1 MWTVLYRHPRA
12 LLLTLALI
20 AGFGAV
26 SYSVIPRSEDP
37 RITNRYS
44 FIITEWEGAG
54 AERVESQVT
63 EKIEQ
68 QLLELKE
75 VRRFRSTTVSGV
87 SVIQLE
93 LKGNV
98 TDVDNAWSRVRDRLT
113 ALSPE
118 LPRGCSAP
126 YLADNEEADAYT
138 MIVALSW
145 NGDGPAPYGVINRL
159 AGGLEKKFRMLPGTE
174 YTRLFGAPREEV
186 LVEVKPEVLANL
198 GLTMDA
204 LAGQIAR
211 NDPKT
216 TAGRFLGPSN
226 QLSIEVSGELDT
238 VARLN
243 DTPIRPGGEGPLL
256 RLGDIAEV
264 RRTVADPP
272 SELAIFDGKPGIAV
286 AIRMENRQR
295 IDGWAGRARKVFE
308 EFGASLSPNLK
319 AEMIFDQ
326 SEYVG
331 ASIRGLE
338 TNLVMGAF
346 SVFLVT
352 WFMMG
357 WRSSLLIGVSPP
369 LTTLMVLGCMNLHG
383 IPIHQIS
390 MMGIILAIGLLI
402 DNAIIVVDEIRV
414 RLDRGLA
421 IVEAMHDTCRVL
433 AMPLFA
439 STVTTV
445 LAFVPVLLMGGAT
458 GDFVGTLGWT
468 VFYALL
474 CSLVLSLTI
483 VPALAGWGLR
493 RAGKENGGKSRWWR
507 DGFTSQRVSRAYLR
521 TVQFAIKRPMAGM
534 AAAVILPILGFAII
548 PQLPLQF
555 FPPAKRDQ
563 FYIQAKLPAQ
573 SPIGQTQARAM
584 RMREAILD
592 HEGIERVDLYVGV
605 QIPRFFY
612 NVFSWDRQS
621 PNLAGAMIHVKHGV
635 DPIPVIRQLQE
646 DLDAGFPDMQVVC
659 RALEQGEPFK
669 APIELRLLGPDLDV
683 LQEYGGEL
691 RRILAELPEVTQT
704 EVSLMTGKPKITVTI
719 DDDKADGAGLSRVNI
734 ARSLST
740 ALEGATGGTI
750 IETSEAL
757 PIRVRIKDEHRGDL
771 SRIASLELVPEA
783 GPSRAGN
790 VPVSAIGDITLAT
803 EFSGITHW
811 DGERTNDVYGY
822 LEAGLFPAEV
832 LARFREKLAAS
843 GFTLPSGYR
852 LMYGGEEETREE
864 SVGNLLAYVP
874 LIAFGMFGILVLS
887 FNSFRLALLIGVV
900 GVLSI
905 GLGMLSLWVLGYP
918 LGFMAIIGT
927 MGMVG
932 VAVNDS
938 IVVLAAIRDNPRARA
953 GDPDAILA
961 TVRDCSRHVIAT
973 SITIVGGCLPLF
985 VAGGQF
991 WPPLAAALSGGVLG
1005 ATPIALYFIP
1015 AAYIVAM
1022 RRRDPSPAAEPR
1034 RSMPPAAMP
1043 LSAGTV
1049 S

>member
-1 MWTVLYRHPRA
+1 MWTVFYRHPRA

-20 AGFGAV
+20 AGFGIV

-37 RITNRYS
+37 RIANRYS
-44 FIITEWEGAG
+44 FIITEWGGAG

-98 TDVDNAWSRVRDRLT
+98 TDVDSAWSRVRDRLT
-113 ALSPE
+113 ALSPS
-118 LPRGCSAP
+118 LPAGCNAP

-145 NGDGPAPYGVINRL
+145 DGKGPVPYGVINRL
-159 AGGLEKKFRMLPGTE
+159 AEGLEKKFRMVPGTE

-186 LVEVKPEVLANL
+186 LVEVKPDVMANL

-211 NDPKT
+211 NDPKM

-243 DTPIRPGGEGPLL
+243 DTPIRAGEQAQLL

-272 SELAIFDGKPGIAV
+272 SELAIFDGKSGIAV
-286 AIRMENRQR
+286 AVRMENKQR
-295 IDGWAGRARKVFE
+295 IDGWARRARAAFDA
-308 EFGASLSPNLK
+308 FGTTLSPNVK
-319 AEMIFDQ
+319 AELIFDQ
-326 SEYVG
+326 SDYVD
-331 ASIRGLE
+331 ASIRNLE
-338 TNLVMGAF
+338 RNLLMGVF
-346 SVFLVT
+346 SVFLVC

-357 WRSSLLIGVSPP
+357 WRSSLLIGLSPP

-383 IPIHQIS
+383 ITIHQIS
-390 MMGIILAIGLLI
+390 MMGIVIAIGLLI
-402 DNAIIVVDEIRV
+402 DNAIIVVDEIRI
-414 RLDRGLA
+414 RLDRGLR
-421 IVEAMHDTCRVL
+421 VLDAMDDACRVL

-439 STVTTV
+439 STVSTV
-445 LAFVPVLLMGGAT
+445 LAFVPLLLMGGAT
-458 GDFVGTLGWT
+458 GDFVGSLGWT
-468 VFYALL
+468 VFYALV

-493 RAGKENGGKSRWWR
+493 RGVEENTGPRRWWR
-507 DGFTSQRVSRAYLR
+507 DGFTNKRLSQAYLG
-521 TVQFAIKRPMAGM
+521 TVRFAINRPLAGM
-534 AAAVILPILGFAII
+534 AVAIILPVAGFAVVG
-548 PQLPLQF
+548 QLPKQF

-563 FYIQAKLPAQ
+563 FYVQAKLPAQ

-584 RMREAILD
+584 QMREAILD

-621 PNLAGAMIHVKHGV
+621 PNLAGAMIRVREGV

-646 DLDAGFPDMQVVC
+646 TLDAGFPDMQVVC

-669 APIELRLLGPDLDV
+669 APIELRLLGPDLEV

-691 RRILAELPEVTQT
+691 RGILAELPEVTQT
-704 EVSLMTGKPKITVTI
+704 EVSLMTGKPKITLDI
-719 DDDKADGAGLSRVNI
+719 DDDKAEGAGLSRVGI
-734 ARSLST
+734 ARSLGT

-771 SRIASLELVPEA
+771 ARIASLELVPEMGA
-783 GPSRAGN
+783 GPAGKI
-790 VPVSAIGDITLAT
+790 PVSAIGDITLAT

-822 LEAGLFPAEV
+822 LEAGQFPAEV

-843 GFTLPSGYR
+843 GFALPAGYR

-864 SVGNLLAYVP
+864 SVGNLLAYAP
-874 LIAFGMFGILVLS
+874 LIALGMLGILVMS
-887 FNSFRLALLIGVV
+887 FNSFRMALLIGVV

-905 GLGMLSLWVLGYP
+905 GIGMLSLWVLGYP

-938 IVVLAAIRDNPRARA
+938 IVVLAGIRDNPRARA
-953 GDPDAILA
+953 GDPEAIVEV
-961 TVRDCSRHVIAT
+961 VRDCSRHVIAT

-985 VAGGQF
+985 VGGGQF

-1005 ATPIALYFIP
+1005 ATPIALYFVP
-1015 AAYIVAM
+1015 AAYLVAM
-1022 RRRDPSPAAEPR
+1022 RRKNPSLAAEPALAFSDSR
-1034 RSMPPAAMP
+1034 VPSG
-1043 LSAGTV
+1043 AGTT